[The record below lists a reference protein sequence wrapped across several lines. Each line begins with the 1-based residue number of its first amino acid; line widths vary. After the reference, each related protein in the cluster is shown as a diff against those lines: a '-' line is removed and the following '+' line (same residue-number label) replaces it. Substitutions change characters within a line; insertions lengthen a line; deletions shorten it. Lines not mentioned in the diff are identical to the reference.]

1 MRRTT
6 RGLLFSAVVL
16 LAAMP
21 SLADRHARDGVPGDC
36 GGLRYEHSGPNDGCF
51 DADARREWREERR
64 EAREVHRA
72 RMREN
77 RRNLADADTPSE
89 ERRALREMRRDRMD
103 FPRDRREAWEMRR
116 ARREACRNILR
127 TGFPS
132 DEEVR
137 PAHLES
143 L

>member
-16 LAAMP
+16 LAALP
-21 SLADRHARDGVPGDC
+21 ALADRDGWGNGPGGR
-36 GGLRYEHSGPNDGCF
+36 GGPRWERGGNGGGFF
-51 DADARREWREERR
+51 DDEARRDWREERR

-77 RRNLADADTPSE
+77 CRNLADADTPRE
-89 ERRALREMRRDRMD
+89 ERRAMRQMRRDRID
-103 FPRDRREAWEMRR
+103 FLHDRREAWEMRR
-116 ARREACRNILR
+116 ARREACRNVLR
-127 TGFPS
+127 NGFPS

-137 PAHLES
+137 PALPLS